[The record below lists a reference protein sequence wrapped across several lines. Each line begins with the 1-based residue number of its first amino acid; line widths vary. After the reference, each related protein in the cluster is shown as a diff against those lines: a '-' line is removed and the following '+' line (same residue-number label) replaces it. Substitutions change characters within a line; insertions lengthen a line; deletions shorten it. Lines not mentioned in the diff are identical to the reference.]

1 MVDGI
6 IMFLFLAL
14 AFYAGKRIGFR
25 RGHFEAEM
33 HCQRSFIDKLRF
45 TKHMLDQMLRD
56 SMVHS
61 PEEVELVLNGE
72 IIVKGTLQ
80 DAAKKSVEL
89 DTLIKTIDVV
99 VPA

>member
-1 MVDGI
+1 
-6 IMFLFLAL
+6 
-14 AFYAGKRIGFR
+14 
-25 RGHFEAEM
+25 
-33 HCQRSFIDKLRF
+33 
-45 TKHMLDQMLRD
+45 MLRD
-56 SMVHS
+56 SMVHP